1 MSLVEKLEFFEQEI
15 NNAVEV
21 KAYYPAISIALTIPA
36 ICAAL
41 ESSSGSTAG
50 QDAQLYKK
58 WYDEYLGTVYS
69 DLTAD
74 DCYSLRCGVVHQGRF
89 GHPAKMQN
97 DRVMF
102 TLPEKNN
109 NIFRIGKIGNG
120 KITILQVDLVLFC
133 SEMVSSMKKWCSKNE
148 NNQNAIKNSVAVVR
162 LHPNGYPPF
171 MIGIPIIL

>member
-1 MSLVEKLEFFEQEI
+1 
-15 NNAVEV
+15 
-21 KAYYPAISIALTIPA
+21 
-36 ICAAL
+36 
-41 ESSSGSTAG
+41 
-50 QDAQLYKK
+50 
-58 WYDEYLGTVYS
+58 
-69 DLTAD
+69 
-74 DCYSLRCGVVHQGRF
+74 
-89 GHPAKMQN
+89 MQN